1 MFKVWYKR
9 STGQLGTG
17 RFGENLTSVLKFK
30 IDKILNSKCYLSLK
44 IHIFISC
51 QVPQEGCPMFRLLLI
66 VAQQE
71 QPTPPS
77 RP

>member
-1 MFKVWYKR
+1 MFETKCSRFGTSAAPANSARAGLKKIQNFKVHPGPK
-9 STGQLGTG
+9 SH
-17 RFGENLTSVLKFK
+17 TSIWK
-30 IDKILNSKCYLSLK
+30 IFY
-44 IHIFISC
+44 
-51 QVPQEGCPMFRLLLI
+51 QVPQKGRPMFRLLLI

>member
-17 RFGENLTSVLKFK
+17 RFEENSNFKVHPGPKSDTSIWKTF
-30 IDKILNSKCYLSLK
+30 Y
-44 IHIFISC
+44 
-51 QVPQEGCPMFRLLLI
+51 QVPQKGRPMFRLLLI